1 MQSSDLESLLASRDP
16 EERRQATA
24 SLFGRASDSPA
35 GAARLVLRA
44 LGDDDWRV
52 RKEAVAA
59 ALALSP
65 SRELLDQLVS
75 ALGAGDNV
83 GLRNAAVEAI
93 AGYGQEAVEALLQAL
108 PSLDADGRKLAAEAL
123 GRTGRDSAVPVLVP
137 LLRDEDPNVR
147 IAAVEALATVGRAGI
162 GEVVPLLESCL
173 YSDEPLLVLAALD
186 GLNALGAVLP
196 FGTVSRFFESALLKR
211 SALVAAGRTR
221 DPRVV
226 APLLECLETATGR
239 GFLDLVFS
247 LCELARGRR
256 AGDELRRAGAL
267 LSTKTS
273 ARLAALVNDEYTHE
287 ELRRAALVVVA
298 ALGLDGAV
306 ALALGA
312 LSDERFLAEAHEAI
326 ELLGDTALAALV
338 RAVSEGDEAERAS
351 CLAVLAR
358 VATEGTRED
367 VAAAALA
374 ALSDPSPEV
383 ERQAFAVLARFG
395 DESALVHVGELLCQ
409 LEEAASVRKA
419 AERAFEKLCQRFEGP
434 ARELARQADPARPE
448 AYAACIVLRA
458 LGAGVRGGS
467 DDVAFL
473 SAALKNTSSVVRS
486 AALDALAELG
496 GDAAAEAIA
505 LALTDE
511 EHAVR
516 VEAITAL
523 GRVRDA
529 TGRPLGLPSLI
540 ALVEHERD
548 TELLAEAV
556 HALGE
561 TQDPSVIAVLGAIA
575 KRETPM
581 LAVSAVEAL
590 SRIGGE
596 AATDRLL
603 DALAHG
609 ETEVVKA
616 ALLAIA
622 ETSDPRVLGKLTASL
637 EHEAWDVRGLAADL
651 LARFAGEGARG
662 ALRSRLLQED
672 NPLVREAI
680 AHALERLS
688 GVRRTPLPVL
698 GGGGGPAQR

>member
-1 MQSSDLESLLASRDP
+1 PAGALRAAAGGAVSAHEMDSDRGGGAERRAHRGSRDGRVRLFRRAPLRAHARGGGRGAGRRRRRVDRRLARVRARRRSLRRAHPLLAGGGAARGGERGGGGLLMQSSDIESLLASRDP

-108 PSLDADGRKLAAEAL
+108 PSLDADGRKLAAAAL

-137 LLRDEDPNVR
+137 LLRDEDPNGR
-147 IAAVEALATVGRAGI
+147 IAAVEAPATVGRAGI

-338 RAVSEGDEAERAS
+338 RAV
-351 CLAVLAR
+351 
-358 VATEGTRED
+358 
-367 VAAAALA
+367 
-374 ALSDPSPEV
+374 
-383 ERQAFAVLARFG
+383 
-395 DESALVHVGELLCQ
+395 
-409 LEEAASVRKA
+409 
-419 AERAFEKLCQRFEGP
+419 
-434 ARELARQADPARPE
+434 
-448 AYAACIVLRA
+448 
-458 LGAGVRGGS
+458 
-467 DDVAFL
+467 
-473 SAALKNTSSVVRS
+473 
-486 AALDALAELG
+486 
-496 GDAAAEAIA
+496 
-505 LALTDE
+505 
-511 EHAVR
+511 
-516 VEAITAL
+516 
-523 GRVRDA
+523 
-529 TGRPLGLPSLI
+529 
-540 ALVEHERD
+540 
-548 TELLAEAV
+548 
-556 HALGE
+556 
-561 TQDPSVIAVLGAIA
+561 
-575 KRETPM
+575 
-581 LAVSAVEAL
+581 
-590 SRIGGE
+590 
-596 AATDRLL
+596 
-603 DALAHG
+603 
-609 ETEVVKA
+609 
-616 ALLAIA
+616 
-622 ETSDPRVLGKLTASL
+622 
-637 EHEAWDVRGLAADL
+637 
-651 LARFAGEGARG
+651 
-662 ALRSRLLQED
+662 
-672 NPLVREAI
+672 
-680 AHALERLS
+680 
-688 GVRRTPLPVL
+688 
-698 GGGGGPAQR
+698 